1 MEGQG
6 GAAADVLQAGQA
18 ALAMMSPEKRKQ
30 AIEDALSKATPEERA
45 VFEKQ
50 QAAIRKQV
58 ERASP
63 EERQQMAE
71 QQVIMLNCG
80 AFAQHLTP
88 NSEAPDAP
96 VGTVH
101 VLAAMAECPAFS
113 SLTEAIKGAPA
124 DKQKATVMTFI
135 NMEKALLQHAE
146 AADAT
151 ALRELKC
158 KPEKKRPLLLLLWN
172 LYRHKAGCDAVE
184 LDENTNQ
191 YFFATKRLAT
201 TLLMHAQPL
210 VAQQRWVQQILAVS
224 RVSALLVN
232 ELWSHTDEACLEKMR
247 AILAPEGPEKGMPF
261 PELSI
266 KARTSDVT
274 AGLKMA
280 VLVELVREHA
290 GKGVVTDDVAD
301 REANPQGILE
311 GYWLYL
317 ERVSEEGKPNVLI
330 AAQPLSCKDLAT
342 RALKA
347 KLEFEAP
354 KETGEYHLLVHI
366 SSTSIVGCDTHAPLS
381 FKVEDDDV
389 PALE

>member
-1 MEGQG
+1 MEGPNAG
-6 GAAADVLQAGQA
+6 EVLQAGQA
-18 ALAMMSPEKRKQ
+18 ALAMMTPEKRKQ
-30 AIEDALSKATPEERA
+30 AIEQALAKATPEERA
-45 VFEKQ
+45 MFEKQ

-80 AFAQHLTP
+80 AFAQRL
-88 NSEAPDAP
+88 APDKEVHDKP
-96 VGTVH
+96 LTTVD
-101 VLAAMAECPAFS
+101 VLAAMAECPAFA
-113 SLTEAIKGAPA
+113 SLTEAIKTAPPE
-124 DKQKATVMTFI
+124 KQKEVVMTFI
-135 NMEKALLQHAE
+135 NMEKALLQHAIE
-146 AADAT
+146 VDAT
-151 ALRELKC
+151 ALRDLKI
-158 KPEKKRPLLLLLWN
+158 KADKKRPLLLLLWN
-172 LYRHKAGCDAVE
+172 LYRHKQGCDAVE

-232 ELWSHTDEACLEKMR
+232 ELWSHDDEKCLEKMR
-247 AILAPEGPEKGMPF
+247 AILAPDGPEKGMPF

-274 AGLKMA
+274 SGQKMA

-290 GKGVVTDDVAD
+290 GKGVVTPDVAD
-301 REANPQGILE
+301 TEANPQGILE

-317 ERVSEEGKPNVLI
+317 ERVTEEGKPNVLI

-354 KETGEYHLLVHI
+354 KEAGDYHLSIHI
-366 SSTSIVGCDTHAPLS
+366 SSTSVVGCDTSTPLT
-381 FKVEDDDV
+381 FTVEADDC
-389 PALE
+389 PSLE